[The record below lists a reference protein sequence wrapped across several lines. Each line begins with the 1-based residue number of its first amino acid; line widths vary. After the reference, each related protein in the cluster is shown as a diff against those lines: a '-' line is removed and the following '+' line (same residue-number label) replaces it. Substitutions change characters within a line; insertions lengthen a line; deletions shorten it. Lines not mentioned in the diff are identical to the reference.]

1 MRDTLKMQI
10 YDRFLT
16 YKEKTSKMYQN
27 KNDALLCLFRFV
39 WLYPDKRVRNC
50 NFFGYIRKYSYICIV
65 IRVIFYDSKRAVY

>member
-16 YKEKTSKMYQN
+16 YKEKTSKMYKN

-39 WLYPDKRVRNC
+39 WLCPDKRV
-50 NFFGYIRKYSYICIV
+50 
-65 IRVIFYDSKRAVY
+65 